1 MVRSGLEWNDLFV
14 FVKLLVY
21 RRDPNLN
28 MQVCKYYLTVMSKL
42 SLKEYGLCPLR
53 LEKLG
58 KGSIDRVWEY
68 LEKQNKGSSLRNSIS
83 LTEINKI

>member
-1 MVRSGLEWNDLFV
+1 MVRSGLEWNELFV

-42 SLKEYGLCPLR
+42 SLKEY
-53 LEKLG
+53 EKLG
-58 KGSIDRVWEY
+58 RGSIDRVWEY